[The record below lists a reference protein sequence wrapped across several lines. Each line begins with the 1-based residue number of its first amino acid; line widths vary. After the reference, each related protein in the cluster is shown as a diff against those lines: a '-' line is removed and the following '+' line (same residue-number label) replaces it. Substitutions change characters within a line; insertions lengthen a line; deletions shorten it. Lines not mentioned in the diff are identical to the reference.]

1 MGEEGQRV
9 EKMIKILKRN
19 MIKQLGL
26 CDSQVPT
33 GSNQANV
40 NHFLRKRRM
49 TQRVEPSR
57 TIPKEQTWAPVNTH
71 SSALEHAELHPA
83 EFQNCDGPVP
93 ALPPLL
99 NGVYIVVLQF
109 LSHLYARYGGQMT
122 SL

>member
-1 MGEEGQRV
+1 MGEGGQRV

-26 CDSQVPT
+26 CDSQVPK
-33 GSNQANV
+33 GSNQANR
-40 NHFLRKRRM
+40 NRFLRKRRM

-57 TIPKEQTWAPVNTH
+57 TIPREQTWAPVNTH
-71 SSALEHAELHPA
+71 SSALEHGELHPA

-99 NGVYIVVLQF
+99 NGVHIVMLQF
-109 LSHLYARYGGQMT
+109 PSHVYARYGGQMP

>member
-1 MGEEGQRV
+1 MGEGGQRV

-26 CDSQVPT
+26 CDSQVPK
-33 GSNQANV
+33 GSNQANR
-40 NHFLRKRRM
+40 NRFLRKRRM

-57 TIPKEQTWAPVNTH
+57 TIPREQTWAPVNTH
-71 SSALEHAELHPA
+71 SSALEHGELHPA

-99 NGVYIVVLQF
+99 NGVHIVVLQSP
-109 LSHLYARYGGQMT
+109 SHVYARYGGQT
-122 SL
+122 PSL